1 MHILD
6 AVLIGQ
12 ALLGAFDNLW
22 HHEWAARLPQQLGA
36 RRELA
41 LHAGR
46 EALYGALFLGLAW
59 WSWHGAL
66 AVAVAAVL
74 GVEVVITLA
83 DFLEED
89 RTRQLPPFERWLHTV
104 LTVCYGLFLG
114 LMGPRLLDWWQQP
127 TGLASAGR
135 GLVSWLFTAMALV
148 VWAWS
153 LRNALAVRRLGRES
167 AALRDQPAPPAAPRL
182 AAAVLITGATGFV
195 GQALVRRLRSQGRR
209 LIVLTR
215 DPKQARLQFGA
226 DIAVVGALDDIAA
239 ETRIEAVVHLA
250 GARVLGR
257 PWTRAR
263 RRELLDSRTRLT
275 EGIHQLARRLAHPPA
290 VLVAASAVGFYG
302 VPEDGVICDE
312 RSRAQRGVFQS
323 DLCAAVEHE
332 AMRMEGL
339 GMRVVRLRF
348 GVILGREDGAYPMQA
363 LAARFGLAVRLGDG
377 RQPVPWIH
385 LEDAVGFIDWALR
398 RLAGEMSTLLLDGQR
413 VLPRVALA
421 GGFVYRHGTLA
432 SALRDLASHPQA
444 PVRIRPSDEGRTAD
458 DAALL

>member
-167 AALRDQPAPPAAPRL
+167 AALRDQPAQPHAPDGRDPSAGAAS
-182 AAAVLITGATGFV
+182 GASARGPGGRV
-195 GQALVRRLRSQGRR
+195 GRR
-209 LIVLTR
+209 LLR
-215 DPKQARLQFGA
+215 
-226 DIAVVGALDDIAA
+226 
-239 ETRIEAVVHLA
+239 
-250 GARVLGR
+250 
-257 PWTRAR
+257 RAR
-263 RRELLDSRTRLT
+263 
-275 EGIHQLARRLAHPPA
+275 GW
-290 VLVAASAVGFYG
+290 
-302 VPEDGVICDE
+302 CD
-312 RSRAQRGVFQS
+312 
-323 DLCAAVEHE
+323 
-332 AMRMEGL
+332 
-339 GMRVVRLRF
+339 LR
-348 GVILGREDGAYPMQA
+348 
-363 LAARFGLAVRLGDG
+363 
-377 RQPVPWIH
+377 
-385 LEDAVGFIDWALR
+385 
-398 RLAGEMSTLLLDGQR
+398 
-413 VLPRVALA
+413 
-421 GGFVYRHGTLA
+421 
-432 SALRDLASHPQA
+432 
-444 PVRIRPSDEGRTAD
+444 
-458 DAALL
+458 